1 MIRRAAL
8 ARVSSIAGSLLV
20 ALVVSILLHAALYH
34 TGHPGPGAMPPAA
47 VPTGLASPS
56 LALHHQ
62 GTPGMHLEVP
72 SEEPSE
78 RCPAPDLIASP
89 VMLIGLAAPVA
100 LGGAALAAEP
110 AIRCSPWVALPQRPP
125 RVVLQRFLL

>member
-1 MIRRAAL
+1 MTRRAAL

-20 ALVVSILLHAALYH
+20 TLVVSLLLHAALYH
-34 TGHPGPGAMPPAA
+34 TGHPGPEAMAPAA
-47 VPTGLASPS
+47 VPASLES
-56 LALHHQ
+56 ASTALHHL
-62 GTPGMHLEVP
+62 GTPALHLEGP

-89 VMLIGLAAPVA
+89 AMLIGLAAPVA
-100 LGGAALAAEP
+100 LAGAVLAADS
-110 AIRCSPWVALPQRPP
+110 AIRCSPWIAVPQPPP